1 VSTSHVRVVIV
12 DDHPVVRDG
21 LKASLGSVDGV
32 EVVGEAATGEAAI
45 EVALALGPDV
55 VLMDLDMP
63 GIGGQE
69 ATRVLSERAPGIAVL
84 VLTMYD
90 DIDLVLSAVRA
101 GARGYLLKGAPQ
113 ADVVAAIAAVAR
125 GDAVFGGVVADRLLE
140 VMASTSGSRP
150 PFPQLTA
157 RERDVLDLLA
167 DGLSNPAM
175 ARRLGLSARTVANHV
190 SAILTKLGVSD
201 RAQAAVAARK
211 AGLGTPD
218 HPRRPAL
225 DNG

>member
-1 VSTSHVRVVIV
+1 MSAARTRVVIV

-21 LKASLGSVDGV
+21 LKASLGSVDAL
-32 EVVGEAATGEAAI
+32 EVVGEAGTGEDAI
-45 EVALALGPDV
+45 KVVLATHPDV

-69 ATRVLSERAPGIAVL
+69 ATRVLTERAPGVAVL

-90 DIDLVLSAVRA
+90 DVDLVLGAVRA

-113 ADVVAAIAAVAR
+113 ADFVRTIAAVAH
-125 GDAVFGGVVADRLLE
+125 GDAVFGGVAADRLLG
-140 VMASTSGSRP
+140 VMAATTGSP
-150 PFPQLTA
+150 APFPELTA
-157 RERDVLDLLA
+157 REHEVLELLA

-190 SAILTKLGVSD
+190 SAILTKLGVGD

-218 HPRRPAL
+218 GGRRRPPA
-225 DNG
+225 